1 MSWNMQ
7 SNGATLTLDLNLENP
22 FFSKQTSYK
31 GWVVVV
37 PVVVLTLTGILQK
50 QLIESVTPR

>member
-22 FFSKQTSYK
+22 FFSKQTSYR

-37 PVVVLTLTGILQK
+37 AVVLTLTGILQK